1 MLKCGMIETS
11 LVSTRDSR
19 PFSERARDYPG
30 RQDPARQTQESGWS
44 VQCHLA
50 HLMLE
55 RGLPGKYPRPKTW
68 GIQQRR
74 DQGKSRNH
82 HQCLW
87 TISPPPPTQGAL
99 PLAFWF
105 PKSRLTPPT
114 GSIKSISLSVSH
126 THSLI
131 GHTTEGKCCFKNH
144 PKAQLY

>member
-1 MLKCGMIETS
+1 M
-11 LVSTRDSR
+11 
-19 PFSERARDYPG
+19 
-30 RQDPARQTQESGWS
+30 QESGWS

-87 TISPPPPTQGAL
+87 TILPPPPPTQGAFAISVL
-99 PLAFWF
+99 VPNIPAH
-105 PKSRLTPPT
+105 PT
-114 GSIKSISLSVSH
+114 HWVHKINLSLFLSH

-131 GHTTEGKCCFKNH
+131 GHTTESKCCFKNH
-144 PKAQLY
+144 PKAQLYYPGNHKFVFYICDSAYVL